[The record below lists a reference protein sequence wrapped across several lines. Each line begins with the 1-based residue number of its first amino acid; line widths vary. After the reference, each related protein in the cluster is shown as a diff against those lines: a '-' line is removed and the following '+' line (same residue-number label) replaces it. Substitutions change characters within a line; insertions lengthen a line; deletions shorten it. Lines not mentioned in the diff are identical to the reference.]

1 MRLLCTPLP
10 GKAIELFYF
19 MENSVSEIWLGPVH
33 RGLFST
39 SSTWVSLCLL
49 VHPNWPLPSSWAA
62 SSFDLCDVSLHYF
75 LLKLQH
81 SHCLC
86 PILPLNFKF
95 RTFFYL
101 RSVILFLFLCISL
114 DWCIYFH
121 AFKKYFYLA
130 IQKFASAVPTCPLK
144 SILPAPTAPLIPL
157 YVSVAQYILHVKL
170 NLQI

>member
-1 MRLLCTPLP
+1 MSFLPPGYFKDFLFVFGVQHFDYDIPSPLFLY
-10 GKAIELFYF
+10 IYF
-19 MENSVSEIWLGPVH
+19 PSDI
-33 RGLFST
+33 ST
-39 SSTWVSLCLL
+39 SWMCGLTSFVSFGKFPGIFKSLQYFNIQYSTSLQIL
-49 VHPNWPLPSSWAA
+49 
-62 SSFDLCDVSLHYF
+62 
-75 LLKLQH
+75 
-81 SHCLC
+81 LC

-144 SILPAPTAPLIPL
+144 SILSAPTAPLIPL